1 MATGKALNG
10 KPYAGNPHIRFDEGE
25 VAPAATPRRGSLLY
39 KKAVTVALG
48 AICSTGVM
56 GEVLSTQD
64 LSLKPGWN
72 AVYAEVSPTGTLDSV
87 FESWPTD
94 SVGLYDPGA
103 FLSTA
108 QFAAEGET
116 QGMTAPPFAT
126 WKRGYPEA
134 SDAKRLPAGT
144 VLLYFGT
151 NASPVATTLVGV
163 PAAPRLKWHV
173 SGTNNVYNYVGFS
186 LARGAGVTTAP
197 SDYLDGFGGAYLSN
211 RTFYRIFGT
220 SKAEAPRMIK
230 VTSTKVADG
239 DVLIMPSDI
248 VSDWS
253 GVLWVSPR
261 SGLDY
266 GRDDVKRTLTI
277 RNDGTKP
284 RTVSIDLVDDAAN
297 RQDVTLAYTWL
308 HVRDAGA
315 ALTNAQWTAC
325 TDAHVAAKTLA
336 AGETWNL
343 QVGLD
348 RKAMNGYPAGKSF
361 GLILRIT
368 ETEGYSKMRVDVP
381 IQGET
386 SGGAASA
393 RAWPGGL
400 WVGDVA
406 LDKVKG
412 PGDGSASDAGSTL
425 KLRLPLHIDENGVV
439 RLLQRVV
446 AAGTVGDDGY
456 WDYILYA
463 GTATPPATVRTVMR
477 ISAVCLPT
485 ETPVVTAKESN
496 LARGTATFEFTVAGD
511 GATSLLRHPYHPQHD
526 GLKWDFKTAAPS
538 GDDFANYKY
547 DVKPETFSVKSV
559 VALSLDFDGGEA
571 SWNPTDEVHG
581 TCTWTLTGLRHEGAV
596 TVSGPMT
603 IKRVS
608 PKTEIVL
615 E

>member
-56 GEVLSTQD
+56 GEVLSTQT
-64 LSLKPGWN
+64 LSLNPGWN

-94 SVGLYDPGA
+94 SVGLYDPSV

-151 NASPVATTLVGV
+151 NASRVVTALVGV

-173 SGTNNVYNYVGFS
+173 SGTNDVYNYVGFS
-186 LARGAGVTTAP
+186 LVQGAGVSTAP
-197 SDYLDGFGGAYLSN
+197 SDYLDGFGGVYHSN
-211 RTFYRIFGT
+211 RTFYRLFGT

-230 VTSTKVADG
+230 VTSSAKVADG

-277 RNDGTKP
+277 RNDGTQP

-308 HVRDAGA
+308 HVRDEGA

-325 TDAHVAAKTLA
+325 TDAHVATKTLA

-348 RKAMNGYPAGKSF
+348 RKAMNSHPAGKTF

-386 SGGAASA
+386 SGGTASA

-400 WVGDVA
+400 WVCDVA

-412 PGDGSASDAGSTL
+412 PGDSSASDAGS
-425 KLRLPLHIDENGVV
+425 KLWKLVP
-439 RLLQRVV
+439 
-446 AAGTVGDDGY
+446 VG
-456 WDYILYA
+456 
-463 GTATPPATVRTVMR
+463 
-477 ISAVCLPT
+477 
-485 ETPVVTAKESN
+485 
-496 LARGTATFEFTVAGD
+496 
-511 GATSLLRHPYHPQHD
+511 H
-526 GLKWDFKTAAPS
+526 
-538 GDDFANYKY
+538 
-547 DVKPETFSVKSV
+547 
-559 VALSLDFDGGEA
+559 
-571 SWNPTDEVHG
+571 
-581 TCTWTLTGLRHEGAV
+581 
-596 TVSGPMT
+596 
-603 IKRVS
+603 
-608 PKTEIVL
+608 
-615 E
+615 

>member
-1 MATGKALNG
+1 M
-10 KPYAGNPHIRFDEGE
+10 
-25 VAPAATPRRGSLLY
+25 
-39 KKAVTVALG
+39 KKAMTVALG

-151 NASPVATTLVGV
+151 NASRVVTALVGV

-173 SGTNNVYNYVGFS
+173 SGTNDVYNYVGFS

-230 VTSTKVADG
+230 VTSAKVADG

-297 RQDVTLAYTWL
+297 RQDITLAYTWL

-400 WVGDVA
+400 WVGA
-406 LDKVKG
+406 
-412 PGDGSASDAGSTL
+412 
-425 KLRLPLHIDENGVV
+425 
-439 RLLQRVV
+439 V
-446 AAGTVGDDGY
+446 AAFAGRTV
-456 WDYILYA
+456 LA
-463 GTATPPATVRTVMR
+463 ATAATIAIAAMTFFIFIFPFLERPRRRRPPAR
-477 ISAVCLPT
+477 SCA
-485 ETPVVTAKESN
+485 S
-496 LARGTATFEFTVAGD
+496 
-511 GATSLLRHPYHPQHD
+511 
-526 GLKWDFKTAAPS
+526 APS
-538 GDDFANYKY
+538 ACPPRRRSSRRRKAISRAAR
-547 DVKPETFSVKSV
+547 PRS
-559 VALSLDFDGGEA
+559 SLPWPAMARRAFCA
-571 SWNPTDEVHG
+571 IPT
-581 TCTWTLTGLRHEGAV
+581 TRSTTA
-596 TVSGPMT
+596 
-603 IKRVS
+603 
-608 PKTEIVL
+608 
-615 E
+615 